1 MGDIRSNINR
11 LPFIGGFTEALFGSP
26 EQEEMQ
32 RQMAA
37 ATKAYQQYR
46 PQIMQTGMN
55 AFQNTG
61 EAFAPVN
68 NLIGDMYGQQYVPDM
83 SKIVQNPFPASMRSG
98 MYQDAFGGGQQA
110 KTPVST
116 YAPGGDARNMNRP
129 MPKANDRSADPR
141 R

>member
-1 MGDIRSNINR
+1 MGDIRSGLNG
-11 LPFIGGFTEALFGSP
+11 LPFIGGAFESVFGSP
-26 EQEEMQ
+26 EEEEMQ

-37 ATKAYQQYR
+37 SVKAYQQYR

-61 EAFAPVN
+61 AAFAPVN
-68 NLIGDMYGQQYVPDM
+68 NLIGQMYGQQYMPDM
-83 SKIVQNPFPASMRSG
+83 GKIVQNPFPDSMRSG
-98 MYQDAFGGGQQA
+98 MYQDAFGAA
-110 KTPVST
+110 KQPKAPVST